1 MYKVGTYVSY
11 RSEGVCVI
19 SDIRMEAFN
28 ALGKSEEFYI
38 LAPIKD
44 MNSVLYVPVN
54 NEVLTSKMQPLL
66 SAEEIC
72 ALADELREQYME
84 WVSDSRARNSVLRE
98 ILAAGNRREL
108 IMLVNTI
115 NDRIARSAEI
125 GRKITAGDENILKRA
140 QKMLV
145 DEFSVTT
152 DIETEEDL
160 LSVLDGTR
168 ICSSKDIEELFSSA
182 K

>member
-1 MYKVGTYVSY
+1 MFKVGTYVSY

-19 SDIRMEAFN
+19 SDIRMEAFH

-54 NEVLTSKMQPLL
+54 NEKLTSKMQPLL

-72 ALADELREQYME
+72 ALADELRSQYMD
-84 WVSDSRARNSVLRE
+84 WVTDSRARNSVLRD
-98 ILAAGNRREL
+98 ILVSGGRREL
-108 IMLVNTI
+108 ILLVNTI
-115 NDRIARSAEI
+115 NDRIARSDEI
-125 GRKITAGDENILKRA
+125 GRKITAGDETILKRA
-140 QKMLV
+140 LKMLV

-152 DIETEEDL
+152 DINTEDHL
-160 LSVLDGTR
+160 LRVLDGTDK
-168 ICSSKDIEELFSSA
+168 CMPKDGSFVAQIV
-182 K
+182 